1 MEYLLTFLEGVL
13 SFLSPCTLP
22 LLPVY
27 IGYFAGASGDDS
39 RKPLPGAL
47 AFTAGFTVVF
57 CLLGLFAGSVGRLLT
72 RYQTVVNLV
81 CGAIVILLGLSFLE
95 ILPLPFF
102 RGTQYRGEVRN
113 IFSAFLFG
121 MVYSVSLTPCA
132 GAFLGAALMLASTS
146 GNAAHG
152 ALLLLLYALGLGIP
166 FVLSAVLIDQ
176 LKNAFA
182 LVKRHY
188 HAFQLAC
195 GVFLIAS
202 GVAMSAGWLTR
213 WMTFFSTL

>member
-1 MEYLLTFLEGVL
+1 MEYFLTFLEGIL

-27 IGYFAGASGDDS
+27 IGYFAGASGDDA

-47 AFTAGFTVVF
+47 AFVAGFTVVF
-57 CLLGLFAGSVGRLLT
+57 CALGVFAGSVGRLLI
-72 RYQTVVNLV
+72 RYQNAVNLV

-95 ILPLPFF
+95 WIHIPFF
-102 RGTQYRGEVRN
+102 RGTTRRAKIQSA
-113 IFSAFLFG
+113 FSAFLFG

-132 GAFLGAALMLASTS
+132 GAFLGAALMLASSS
-146 GNAAHG
+146 GNALRG
-152 ALLLLLYALGLGIP
+152 AALLLLYALGLGVP

-176 LKNAFA
+176 LKDAFA

-188 HAFQLAC
+188 HAFQIVC
-195 GVFLIAS
+195 GAFLILS
-202 GVAMSAGWLTR
+202 GVAMATGTLNR
-213 WMTFFSTL
+213 AMTFFSGV